1 MNNNWEY
8 KKIGDICIVERG
20 GSPRP
25 INQFITDDEN
35 GINWIKIG
43 DTTESMYITET
54 AQKIK
59 PEGMKKSRYVQPGDF
74 LLSNSMSFGRPY
86 ILKIDG
92 CIHDGWL
99 VLRDKDDLFDKRFL
113 YYYLSSKTTYE
124 KFKSMAVG
132 GVVNNLNSEMVR
144 KVDVPIPSKME
155 QAKTA
160 DVLDKLNSVIVMY
173 QQEIQ
178 KLDKLIQARFVEMFG
193 DPVQNTKG
201 WSIDTCKNL
210 TSKIG
215 SGATPKGGRESYCTE
230 GIAFVRSM
238 NVYNNRFEYGDLA
251 FINDEQ
257 ANKLSNV
264 MVQHKDVLLNITGA
278 SVARCCI
285 VPDELIPA
293 RVNQHVAIVRCK
305 EKILPEFLCSM
316 FTEDNYQKLLWRIAT
331 SGGAT
336 REAITKQHIENL
348 VLIVPPMKLQEDYV
362 RFSER
367 VNKSKFVIHKF
378 LYCTTHNTQ
387 SIIKPRPN
395 TKESGKTRGGKP
407 YADEF

>member
-193 DPVQNTKG
+193 DPIINNMSWPESTIGDGCFVTKLAGFEYSKYIEYDDTGDVVMVKAQNVKNGTLNRKDLSFISNEVSDALPRSQLLPGDVVMTYVGANIGDVALIDDKYKYHLAPNVAKIRVDAKIYNSVYFMYMLMFLNSYIVKNSADTAKAALGMERIRKLKVFIRDCFKFCVNTK
-201 WSIDTCKNL
+201 N
-210 TSKIG
+210 
-215 SGATPKGGRESYCTE
+215 
-230 GIAFVRSM
+230 
-238 NVYNNRFEYGDLA
+238 
-251 FINDEQ
+251 
-257 ANKLSNV
+257 
-264 MVQHKDVLLNITGA
+264 
-278 SVARCCI
+278 
-285 VPDELIPA
+285 
-293 RVNQHVAIVRCK
+293 
-305 EKILPEFLCSM
+305 
-316 FTEDNYQKLLWRIAT
+316 
-331 SGGAT
+331 
-336 REAITKQHIENL
+336 
-348 VLIVPPMKLQEDYV
+348 
-362 RFSER
+362 
-367 VNKSKFVIHKF
+367 
-378 LYCTTHNTQ
+378 
-387 SIIKPRPN
+387 
-395 TKESGKTRGGKP
+395 
-407 YADEF
+407 

>member
-1 MNNNWEY
+1 MKNNWEY

-193 DPVQNTKG
+193 DPIINNMSWPESTIGDGCFVTKLAGFEYSKYIEYDDTGDVVMVKAQNVKNGTLNRKDLSFISNEVSDALPRSQLLPG
-201 WSIDTCKNL
+201 DVVMTYVGANIGDVALIDDKYKYHLAPNVAKIRVDAKIYNSVYFMYMLMFLNSYIVKNSADTAKAAL
-210 TSKIG
+210 GMERIRKLKVFIPTYDLQNQF
-215 SGATPKGGRESYCTE
+215 A
-230 GIAFVRSM
+230 AFV
-238 NVYNNRFEYGDLA
+238 
-251 FINDEQ
+251 Q
-257 ANKLSNV
+257 
-264 MVQHKDVLLNITGA
+264 Q
-278 SVARCCI
+278 
-285 VPDELIPA
+285 
-293 RVNQHVAIVRCK
+293 
-305 EKILPEFLCSM
+305 
-316 FTEDNYQKLLWRIAT
+316 
-331 SGGAT
+331 
-336 REAITKQHIENL
+336 
-348 VLIVPPMKLQEDYV
+348 
-362 RFSER
+362 